1 MNVKNYTFQS
11 LLKKYTSA
19 SFWLIAATVLA
30 LICANSPL
38 KDWYFGL
45 CNKTISLSFGDFNFF
60 SHNGH
65 PFTLLTLVNDFL
77 MAIFF
82 LSVGLEIKREV
93 LVGELSSIKKA
104 ILPIIGACG
113 GMLVPVLIFMLVCP
127 DNALMQRGMAI
138 PMATD
143 IAFSLGVLSMFGK
156 RVPIGL
162 KVFLTTLAVADD
174 LGGILVIAL
183 CYTSEISWGFMLAA
197 LICILVMVIANRF
210 DVRSKAFYLIVGVLL
225 WFTMLNSGIHAT
237 ISGVIAA
244 FCIPATLNRGTHYYI
259 ERIRRNIG
267 EFPEIEIPDKK
278 AKVVVLTNDQI
289 QTLKSVES
297 AADHLVSPLQHLED
311 DLREFINYI
320 ILPLFAFVN
329 AGVYLG
335 GMQVGDLFSGVS
347 LAVMAGLVLGKF
359 VGVLSFSWI
368 AIKTKIAT
376 MPTGGNW
383 KIFAS
388 VCMLCGIGF
397 TVSMFIADL
406 SYSPMGTEGAALL
419 DSAKLGILCGTV
431 ISALLGSLML
441 SRTLPKTPKE

>member
-30 LICANSPL
+30 LLCANSPL

-45 CNKTISLSFGDFNFF
+45 CGKTISLSFGDFNFF

-65 PFTLLTLVNDFL
+65 PFTLVELINDFL

-93 LVGELSSIKKA
+93 LVGELSSLKKA

-113 GMLVPVLIFMLVCP
+113 GMLVPVLVFMLACP
-127 DNALMQRGMAI
+127 DNTLMQRGMAI

-156 RVPIGL
+156 RVPLGL
-162 KVFLTTLAVADD
+162 KIFLTTLAVADD

-183 CYTSEISWGFMLAA
+183 FYTSEISWMYMLMA
-197 LICILVMVIANRF
+197 LLCIVGLLIANRL
-210 DVRSKAFYLIVGVLL
+210 DVRNKPFYLVMGILL
-225 WFTMLNSGIHAT
+225 WFAMLHSGIHAT
-237 ISGVIAA
+237 ISGVITA

-259 ERIRRNIG
+259 ERIRNNIG
-267 EFPEIEIPDKK
+267 EFPEIEVPDKK
-278 AKVVVLTNDQI
+278 AKVVVLTNDQV
-289 QTLKSVES
+289 QTLKSIES

-311 DLREFINYI
+311 DLHEFINYI

-329 AGVYLG
+329 AGVFLG
-335 GMQVGDLFSGVS
+335 DMQMSDLVSGVS
-347 LAVMAGLVLGKF
+347 LAVMCGLVLGKF
-359 VGVLSFSWI
+359 VGVFAFSWV
-368 AIKTKIAT
+368 AIKTKIAS
-376 MPTGGNW
+376 MPTGANW

-406 SYSPMGTEGAALL
+406 SYSPMGAEGVAML
-419 DSAKLGILCGTV
+419 DRAKLGILCGTV
-431 ISALLGSLML
+431 LSALLGALML
-441 SRTLPKTPKE
+441 NRTLPKAEK